1 MSRFV
6 LALALLAPL
15 ALAACDT
22 TSDEE
27 ALFVPGEVL
36 VDLKDGVGVAG
47 FRPYVEADAE
57 LEWKGTVAE
66 FVLLGVPEGEEEER
80 AAMLETEASQ
90 FVAFA
95 QPNYYVYPA
104 GR

>member
-1 MSRFV
+1 MSRLV
-6 LALALLAPL
+6 LTFALLAPL
-15 ALAACDT
+15 VLAACDT
-22 TSDEE
+22 ASDESP
-27 ALFVPGEVL
+27 FVPGELL
-36 VDLKDGVGVAG
+36 VDLKDGVGVAD
-47 FRPYVEADAE
+47 FRPYVEADAN

-66 FVLLGVPEGEEEER
+66 YVLIGVPEGEEEEQ